1 MFTETIALQ
10 DKVSAPAAQAA
21 KQMAVLDSAIDKT
34 EQALTIAAA
43 TGNVKK
49 YQALSKDLTSY
60 KAALD
65 AIPPELKEQIAADKA
80 LADQQSKTA
89 ERKKAQA
96 AIDKA
101 EAAQRKAQLQAD
113 LKDRQAIEAQ
123 KLKDQQAADK
133 ALAKEKESALK
144 EEAQAL
150 KEADAQKKALQ
161 DKALADGAHA
171 MQVGKET
178 IQAAV
183 AGIKNAFSALA
194 SGDIKG
200 AIAGVTDAVSSMA
213 KMLDLVVPGLGQAVS
228 TLVQIAGG
236 MAGITAGLIKSG
248 MALAIEAH
256 EGKAAMLT
264 YFDAMG
270 QGVVTGAQTEEMI
283 DSLKAKIGVA
293 KDDLVGWTKQLQAMG
308 MVDLDEIEK
317 NLTAIASSTAIM
329 GSKGAQAFTD
339 ITKKI
344 QLAVNSTGK
353 LEGGKKVWKSLQDTG
368 ANVVDVAQQMG
379 MSVEDFKKKLDS
391 GSINAAKLGDALQD
405 ALIKKGAVP
414 LQRMAN
420 SLPNLKK
427 LLSESIGDMFE
438 DIDVGPFLAQ
448 VKDLFDI
455 FGQGK
460 DSGRAM
466 KTGIQGAFQGVF
478 DAATKVVPYIKHFL
492 LDLVI
497 LGLKA
502 YIGLKPL
509 IKWAKEMGEKQ
520 AVVDGLKNAL
530 VGIGIAVGAIAAPF
544 VGAAAVVTLLIGA
557 FGAASVMASS
567 LVGAV
572 VKLGTDVFSTL
583 NGYIAQAIS
592 WGTNFVMGIVNGIVS
607 GASAIVGAVTNIA
620 NLASSTFSSVL
631 DMHSPSKVMALQG
644 GYVAAGV
651 AEGIDAGAPVVSG
664 ASANL
669 AAATSGGFADAA
681 SSDAASG
688 GSGASASKSGGGLQ
702 VTATIMF
709 NGAVQGAQELTE
721 QAVSLI
727 FEKIAL
733 EQGL

>member
-65 AIPPELKEQIAADKA
+65 AIPPELKNQVN
-80 LADQQSKTA
+80 
-89 ERKKAQA
+89 
-96 AIDKA
+96 
-101 EAAQRKAQLQAD
+101 
-113 LKDRQAIEAQ
+113 
-123 KLKDQQAADK
+123 
-133 ALAKEKESALK
+133 
-144 EEAQAL
+144 
-150 KEADAQKKALQ
+150 ADASAAKSTTALGDAEKK
-161 DKALADGAHA
+161 GAENIKGA
-171 MQVGKET
+171 MFDASNAMNVGKET
-178 IQAAV
+178 VQAAV

-317 NLTAIASSTAIM
+317 NLTAIASSTALM
-329 GSKGAQAFTD
+329 GSSGAQAFTD

-353 LEGGKKVWKSLQDTG
+353 LEGGKKIWKALADTG

-379 MSVEDFKKKLDS
+379 MSVDDFKKKLDA
-391 GSINAAKLGDALQD
+391 GTVDAAKFGDALQD
-405 ALIKKGAVP
+405 ALIKKGAGP
-414 LQRMAN
+414 LQRMAS

-460 DSGRAM
+460 ASGQAM
-466 KTGIQGAFQGVF
+466 KGGIQGAFQGIF

-530 VGIGIAVGAIAAPF
+530 VGIGIVVGAIAAPF

-583 NGYIAQAIS
+583 NGYIAQAKA
-592 WGTNFVMGIVNGIVS
+592 WGNDFVNGIVQ
-607 GASAIVGAVTNIA
+607 GLGVGPIIQAVTGLA
-620 NLASSTFSSVL
+620 NSAKDTFKSVL
-631 DMHSPSKVMALQG
+631 GIASPSKVMALQG